1 LLIGPS
7 TPLRASP
14 PMKKKNSKLK
24 FPNISRRIPETIKK
38 NKALILGLI
47 LILIATI
54 VVAFDLTKNV
64 IQRNKEVAKRQ
75 KLMEQKIYWQ
85 STINAYPDFRDA
97 YFSLAIIEYELG
109 NFNDAS
115 RYLEKVYEID
125 PNFEK
130 GDFLKKKLNLN

>member
-1 LLIGPS
+1 
-7 TPLRASP
+7 
-14 PMKKKNSKLK
+14 MKKKNSKLK

>member
-1 LLIGPS
+1 
-7 TPLRASP
+7 
-14 PMKKKNSKLK
+14 MKKQAKKLK
-24 FPNISRRIPETIKK
+24 FPNISRIFPEVIKK
-38 NKALILGLI
+38 NKALTLGLI

-75 KLMEQKIYWQ
+75 KLIEQKTYWQ
-85 STINAYPDFRDA
+85 NTINTYPDFRDA
-97 YFSLAIIEYELG
+97 YFSLAIIEYQLG
-109 NFNDAS
+109 NISEAS

-130 GDFLKKKLNLN
+130 GDFLKEKLNLN

>member
-1 LLIGPS
+1 
-7 TPLRASP
+7 
-14 PMKKKNSKLK
+14 
-24 FPNISRRIPETIKK
+24 
-38 NKALILGLI
+38 LGLI

>member
-1 LLIGPS
+1 MPIGPS
-7 TPLRASP
+7 TQLRASP

-38 NKALILGLI
+38 NKLIVLAFFLILFSACL
-47 LILIATI
+47 
-54 VVAFDLTKNV
+54 VAFDLTANL
-64 IQRNKEVAKRQ
+64 IQRNKEITKRQ

-85 STINAYPDFRDA
+85 NTVNTYPDFRDA

-109 NFNDAS
+109 NLDEAS
-115 RYLEKVYEID
+115 KYLKKVYEID

-130 GDFLKKKLNLN
+130 GDFLKEKLNLN

>member
-1 LLIGPS
+1 MPIGPS
-7 TPLRASP
+7 TQLRASP

-85 STINAYPDFRDA
+85 NTVNTYPDFRDA